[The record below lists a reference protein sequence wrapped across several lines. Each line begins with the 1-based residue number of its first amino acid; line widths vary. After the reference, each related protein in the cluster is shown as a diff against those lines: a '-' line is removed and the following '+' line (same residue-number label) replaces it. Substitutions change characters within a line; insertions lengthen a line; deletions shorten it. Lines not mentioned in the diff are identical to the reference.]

1 MSITIKTRTAPILI
15 VMTAIFS
22 ALVSAVS
29 IIGNNFDWGYG
40 FLLLA
45 LLSFFLAAGA
55 SKRPM
60 ISNEISIAYI
70 ARLAMFLLCTLQNDG
85 DADGYAA
92 YAVKYAAMPIET
104 VFLNFPT
111 GAYLYSWVI
120 SFLFRLLG
128 GYYTPVR
135 AMNMAISVCC
145 VYVTTD
151 IANELYNDSIV
162 TKKCAL
168 WMALFPNLIRFSSYF
183 ANREPLLMIFTLLY
197 LKHSYKYYKNSN
209 IKNLILSIF
218 FLVPAMILHTS
229 MLAMMALTGFI
240 ILSRNNQSTSRASN
254 IIGKALLVVLMA
266 GTFVFMLA
274 NGIGTEKFSI
284 GGGVELSVSGVSKIG
299 NMSASGRAAYL
310 KGVNFSNP
318 IMTIL
323 FLPVR
328 MLYFMYTPFPWMLRA
343 VVDLVGLFDAVL
355 YIYFSVQLYKK
366 TRKILRDPNKDS
378 NVKFVLL
385 LFWVLLIII
394 AMFAAVTSNYGTAI
408 RHRCKLFPIML
419 LIVGDTLE
427 KQHSRKSGY
436 HEN

>member
-1 MSITIKTRTAPILI
+1 MSITTKNRTAPILM
-15 VMTAIFS
+15 VTTAILS
-22 ALVSAVS
+22 ALVSTVS
-29 IIGNNFDWGYG
+29 ILGNNFDWGYG

-45 LLSFFLAAGA
+45 LFSFLLAAGA
-55 SKRPM
+55 SKRLI

-85 DADGYAA
+85 DADGYAG
-92 YAVKYAAMPIET
+92 YAVKYATMPIEE
-104 VFLNFPT
+104 VFSNIPT

-128 GYYTPVR
+128 GHYTPVR

-151 IANELYNDSIV
+151 IVNELYNDSVV

-197 LKHSYKYYKNSN
+197 LKYSYRYYKNSN
-209 IKNLILSIF
+209 IKNLLLSVL
-218 FLVPAMILHTS
+218 FLVPAMILHTA

-240 ILSRNNQSTSRASN
+240 ILSRSDRSTNRASN
-254 IIGKALLVVLMA
+254 VIGKALLVMLMA
-266 GTFVFMLA
+266 AAFVFMLA
-274 NGIGTEKFSI
+274 KGIGTEKFSV
-284 GGGVELSVSGVSKIG
+284 GGGVELSVLGVSKIG

-318 IMTIL
+318 IMTIM

-328 MLYFMYTPFPWMLRA
+328 MLYFMYTPFPWMIRA
-343 VVDLVGLFDAVL
+343 VVDLVGFFDAVL
-355 YIYFSVQLYKK
+355 YIYFSVQVYKK
-366 TRKILRDPNKDS
+366 TKKLMHDLNKDS
-378 NVKFVLL
+378 SEKFVLL
-385 LFWVLLIII
+385 LCWVLLVII

-419 LIVGDTLE
+419 LIVGDILG
-427 KQHSRKSGY
+427 RKRPKERKC